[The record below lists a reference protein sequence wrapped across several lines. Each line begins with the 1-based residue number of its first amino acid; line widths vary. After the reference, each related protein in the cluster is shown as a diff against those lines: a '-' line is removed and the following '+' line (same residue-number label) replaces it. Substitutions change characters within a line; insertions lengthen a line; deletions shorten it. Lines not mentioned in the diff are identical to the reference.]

1 MELSELFRPKD
12 FVLGFAPADKWDAIG
27 QLVEHAVAT
36 GRLPAAAAP
45 GVRDAV
51 IQRERSMSTG
61 MERGV
66 AIPHAAC
73 EALERVQAVVGIVGA
88 KGGLPFDSIDA
99 QPSRIIVLLL
109 IPRAQKLVHIRTLA
123 EIARVLGHDAV
134 REALLAART
143 GAEAWEALR
152 QGEGAHPG

>member
-1 MELSELFRPKD
+1 MELTELLRPKD
-12 FVLGFAPADKWDAIG
+12 FVLDFEPSDKWDAIG
-27 QLVEHAVAT
+27 RLVEHAVAA
-36 GRLPAAAAP
+36 GKLAAADAP
-45 GVRDAV
+45 AMRDAV

-61 MERGV
+61 MERGI

-73 EALERVQAVVGIVGA
+73 EGLERVQAVAGIVGGRA
-88 KGGLPFDSIDA
+88 GLPFDAIDG

-134 REALLAART
+134 REALLAARD
-143 GAEAWEALR
+143 GAEAWSALR